1 MNPLGYHWARLTSSL
16 FTMPPR
22 DEGSVFPSDGR
33 DLVQTLVA
41 VTVETFFLGIYTVFV
56 YATCHLLLRERR
68 TRISCSLSVIVLA
81 MFAITLAMWI
91 LDIRSLVLN
100 IQLALPPG
108 SAVNRDGIHSATM
121 SGIRRLANIQD
132 ILYAYLTNVGD
143 GIIIW
148 RVRAFWSTGR
158 ETWIILLPM
167 ACLLGSIVMSM
178 LVTYCATRAGT
189 DIELGAFRHPPFCQR
204 VQTASYSMALAT
216 TGVATV
222 LIAYKTCKYR
232 CFYRAAFGK
241 LSPKTQ
247 TQRVMVMLIES
258 GILYMLFFAIQV
270 VSSVEPGTSK
280 HPALSFALTVYNF
293 CASVIVGMYPTIIV
307 VIAHSRYSIL
317 HSNDGEGLDT
327 AQGDSTCKSGRYTSH
342 SMTFANSGATSENA
356 ARGPVATVSLY
367 EMANLSNSRPDFKEE
382 DL

>member
-1 MNPLGYHWARLTSSL
+1 
-16 FTMPPR
+16 MPPR

-33 DLVQTLVA
+33 DIVRSLVA

-56 YATCHLLLRERR
+56 YATCHLLLYVRKSLAPLPRLPLLN
-68 TRISCSLSVIVLA
+68 LSVIVLV

-100 IQLALPPG
+100 VQLVLPHD
-108 SAVNRDGIHSATM
+108 SSVNRDGFYSATT
-121 SGIRRLANIQD
+121 SSIRRLANIQD

-167 ACLLGSIVMSM
+167 ACLLGSIVMSI

-222 LIAYKTCKYR
+222 LIAYKTW
-232 CFYRAAFGK
+232 AAFGK

-258 GILYMLFFAIQV
+258 GVLYMLFFAIQV
-270 VSSVEPGTSK
+270 ISSVEPGTGK
-280 HPALSFALTVYNF
+280 HPALSFALTIYNF
-293 CASVIVGMYPTIIV
+293 CTSVIVGMYPTIIV
-307 VIAHSRYSIL
+307 IIAHSRYSML
-317 HSNDGEGLDT
+317 RSNDGEGLET
-327 AQGDSTCKSGRYTSH
+327 VGGDSTCKSGRYTGH
-342 SMTFANSGATSENA
+342 SMNFANSGTTSENA
-356 ARGPVATVSLY
+356 ARVPIAAVSLY
-367 EMANLSNSRPDFKEE
+367 EMTNLSGSRPDFKEE